1 MASSRLSYLCRIGR
15 SLTLIMNPS
24 ASLPWIRSSLPSCV
38 LIVLIGSN
46 FSTAGRCISCFAFCK
61 SFRCCILDDHIWC
74 HRFDILYFGMVDV
87 LLGFGRVGCK
97 VEMESM
103 LVELSTVLHIS
114 LVWCLLCWPHLLL
127 TQKWGLLGGGL
138 G

>member
-1 MASSRLSYLCRIGR
+1 MDRDSILEWSLFGVLTEVITFESYFLGLGSSCFCDVWS
-15 SLTLIMNPS
+15 
-24 ASLPWIRSSLPSCV
+24 V
-38 LIVLIGSN
+38 
-46 FSTAGRCISCFAFCK
+46 CISCCAFCK

-74 HRFDILYFGMVDV
+74 HRFDLLYFGMVDV

-114 LVWCLLCWPHLLL
+114 LVWCLLWWPHLLL